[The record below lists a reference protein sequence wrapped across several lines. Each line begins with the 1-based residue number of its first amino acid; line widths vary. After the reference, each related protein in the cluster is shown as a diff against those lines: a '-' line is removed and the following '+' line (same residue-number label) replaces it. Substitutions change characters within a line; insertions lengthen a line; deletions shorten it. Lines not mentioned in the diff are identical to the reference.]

1 MSSLPACRLQ
11 YDVSLKA
18 LNTFGVEARAAV
30 LARVADIDALQ
41 TVLAQNDCVNLP
53 RLILGGGSNILFTRD
68 FDGLVLLP
76 EFRGMAIT
84 FEDRN
89 LVRVRA
95 GAGECWDALVRW
107 SLAQGL
113 CGLENLALIPGHV
126 GAAPIQNIG
135 AYGVEFAEVCAAVEI
150 HDAALGTTRLLSRE
164 QCGFAYR
171 HSIFKTPEAANWIV
185 TAVEILLT
193 RQAQLRLDY
202 AGLREQ
208 LQAKNIVAPT
218 ASDMADAVTELR
230 LRKLPNPA
238 LIGNA
243 GSFFKNPI
251 VPNTIAKQLQLEH
264 PTLPI
269 WATPDGHSKLSA
281 AWLIERCGFK
291 GFRDGDAGVSSQH
304 ALVLVNHGNASGAQ
318 IWALAQRIQ
327 ASVLQQL
334 GVQLLPEPIVI

>member
-1 MSSLPACRLQ
+1 MSSLPACGLQ

-18 LNTFGVEARAAV
+18 RNTFGVDARAAV
-30 LARVADIDALQ
+30 LARVADIGALQ
-41 TVLAQNDCVNLP
+41 TLLAQKQFANLP

-84 FEDRN
+84 HESGD
-89 LVRVRA
+89 LVHVRA
-95 GAGECWDALVRW
+95 GAGESWDALVRW

-135 AYGVEFAEVCAAVEI
+135 AYGIEFAEVCAAVEI
-150 HDAALGTTRLLSRE
+150 HDVAIGTTRWLSRE
-164 QCGFAYR
+164 QCGFGYR
-171 HSIFKTPEAANWIV
+171 HSIFKMPEAANWIV
-185 TAVEILLT
+185 TAVDILLT

-208 LQAKNIVAPT
+208 LQAQNIDTPT
-218 ASDMADAVTELR
+218 AADVADAVTQLR

-251 VPNTIAKQLQLEH
+251 VMNTVAKQLQLKH
-264 PTLPI
+264 PTLPT
-269 WATPDGHSKLSA
+269 WPTPDGLSKLSA
-281 AWLIERCGFK
+281 AWLIESCGFK
-291 GFRDGDAGVSSQH
+291 GLRDGDAGVSSQH
-304 ALVLVNHGNASGAQ
+304 ALVLVNHGAASGAQ
-318 IWALAQRIQ
+318 LWALAQRIQ
-327 ASVLQQL
+327 ASVRQHYDVL
-334 GVQLLPEPIVI
+334 LLPEPMVI

>member
-1 MSSLPACRLQ
+1 MSSLPTCSLQ
-11 YDVSLKA
+11 YDVSLQA
-18 LNTFGVEARAAV
+18 LNTFGVAARAAM
-30 LARVADIDALQ
+30 LARVSDIGDLQALLSQ
-41 TVLAQNDCVNLP
+41 KHFANLP

-84 FEDRN
+84 HEDGDR
-89 LVRVRA
+89 VHVRA
-95 GAGECWDALVRW
+95 GAGESWDALVRW

-135 AYGVEFAEVCAAVEI
+135 AYGVEFAEVCASVEI
-150 HDAALGTTRLLSRE
+150 HDIALGTTRLLSRE

-171 HSIFKTPEAANWIV
+171 QSIFKTPEAANWIV
-185 TAVEILLT
+185 TAVDIALT
-193 RQAQLRLDY
+193 RQARLRLDY

-208 LQAKNIVAPT
+208 LHAQDITTPT
-218 ASDMADAVTELR
+218 ATEVADAVTQLR

-251 VPNTIAKQLQLEH
+251 VTNTVAKQLQLQH
-264 PTLPI
+264 PALPA
-269 WATPDGHSKLSA
+269 WPMPDGQKKLSA
-281 AWLIERCGFK
+281 AWLIESCGFK
-291 GFRDGDAGVSSQH
+291 GLRDGDAGVSSQH
-304 ALVLVNHGNASGAQ
+304 ALVLVNHGAASGAQ
-318 IWALAQRIQ
+318 LWALAQRIQ
-327 ASVLQQL
+327 AGVQQQF
-334 GVQLLPEPIVI
+334 GVQLLPEPMVI

>member
-1 MSSLPACRLQ
+1 MSSLPARRLQ

-18 LNTFGVEARAAV
+18 LNTFGIDAHAAV
-30 LARVADIDALQ
+30 LARVFDIDDLQ
-41 TVLAQNDCVNLP
+41 TLLSQKHFANLP

-84 FEDRN
+84 REDDD
-89 LVRVRA
+89 LVHVRA
-95 GAGECWDALVRW
+95 GAGESWDALVRW

-135 AYGVEFAEVCAAVEI
+135 AYGIEFAEACAAVEI
-150 HDAALGTTRLLSRE
+150 YDSSLGSTHLLSRE
-164 QCGFAYR
+164 QCGFGYR

-185 TAVEILLT
+185 TAVDIVLT

-208 LQAKNIVAPT
+208 LQAQDITAPT
-218 ASDMADAVTELR
+218 ATDVADAVTQLR

-238 LIGNA
+238 LIGNT

-251 VPNTIAKQLQLEH
+251 VTASVAKQLQLKH
-264 PTLPI
+264 PTLPA
-269 WATPDGHSKLSA
+269 WPTADGQKKLSA
-281 AWLIERCGFK
+281 AWLIESCGFK

-304 ALVLVNHGNASGAQ
+304 ALVLVNHNDASGAQ

-327 ASVLQQL
+327 AGVLQQF
-334 GVQLLPEPIVI
+334 GVELLPEPMVI

>member
-18 LNTFGVEARAAV
+18 LNTFGVDAYAAV
-30 LARVADIDALQ
+30 LAHVSDIRDLQ
-41 TVLAQNDCVNLP
+41 TLLSQKHFANLP

-84 FEDRN
+84 REDGD
-89 LVRVRA
+89 LVHVRA
-95 GAGECWDALVRW
+95 GAGESWDALVRW

-113 CGLENLALIPGHV
+113 GGLENLALIPGHV

-135 AYGVEFAEVCAAVEI
+135 AYGIEFAEVCAAVEI
-150 HDAALGTTRLLSRE
+150 YDISLGSTRLLARE
-164 QCGFAYR
+164 QCGFGYR

-185 TAVEILLT
+185 TAVDIVLT
-193 RQAQLRLDY
+193 RRRQLRLDY

-208 LQAKNIVAPT
+208 LQAQNITTPT
-218 ASDMADAVTELR
+218 PAEVADAVTQLR

-251 VPNTIAKQLQLEH
+251 VPDAVARQLQLKH
-264 PTLPI
+264 PTLPG
-269 WATPDGHSKLSA
+269 WPTTDGQKKLSA
-281 AWLIERCGFK
+281 AWLIESCGFK

-318 IWALAQRIQ
+318 VWALAQRIQ
-327 ASVLQQL
+327 AGVLQHF
-334 GVQLLPEPIVI
+334 GVQLLPEPMVI

>member
-1 MSSLPACRLQ
+1 MSSLPACNLQ
-11 YDVSLKA
+11 YDASLKA
-18 LNTFGVEARAAV
+18 LNTFGVDARAAV
-30 LARVADIDALQ
+30 LVRISDIDDLS
-41 TVLAQNDCVNLP
+41 VLLTQKHFANLP

-84 FEDRN
+84 FDDGD
-89 LVRVRA
+89 LVHVRA
-95 GAGECWDALVRW
+95 SAGESWDALVRW

-135 AYGVEFAEVCAAVEI
+135 AYGIEFAEICAAVEI
-150 HDAALGTTRLLSRE
+150 HDIALGTTRWLRRA
-164 QCGFAYR
+164 QCGFGYR

-185 TAVEILLT
+185 TAVDILLT
-193 RQAQLRLDY
+193 RQARLRLDY

-208 LQAKNIVAPT
+208 LQAQKIATPSAV
-218 ASDMADAVTELR
+218 DVADAVTQLR

-251 VPNTIAKQLQLEH
+251 VTNAVAKQLQLKYSSLPVW
-264 PTLPI
+264 PTS
-269 WATPDGHSKLSA
+269 DSQSKLSA
-281 AWLIERCGFK
+281 AWLIESCGFK
-291 GFRDGDAGVSSQH
+291 GFRDGDAGISSQH
-304 ALVLVNHGNASGAQ
+304 ALVLVNHGAASGAQ
-318 IWALAQRIQ
+318 LWALAQRIQ
-327 ASVLQQL
+327 ASVRQHFDVL
-334 GVQLLPEPIVI
+334 LLPEPMLI